1 MPRAKI
7 GKRKA
12 EYSSA
17 RAKGE
22 SLPGYITRM
31 FQRVEGHSKEYG
43 LLPSFKKKSLLGARE
58 RKDYKDSK
66 KAFKRDKKKVQF
78 KKEGGAMEPYFGS
91 YISGTVDGKK
101 LSNPSYKKYYGSL
114 LRGMK

>member
-1 MPRAKI
+1 MPRPKI
-7 GKRKA
+7 TKRKA

-22 SLPGYITRM
+22 SLAGYAGRM
-31 FQRVEGHSKEYG
+31 FQRVHGNVKEYG
-43 LLPSFKKKSLLGARE
+43 PLPSKRE
-58 RKDYKDSK
+58 RKDLKDSK

-78 KKEGGAMEPYFGS
+78 KKAGGTMQPYYGS
-91 YISGTVDGKK
+91 FISGTVDGKK

-114 LRGMK
+114 LRGFK

>member
-1 MPRAKI
+1 MPRPKI

-43 LLPSFKKKSLLGARE
+43 LLPSLGVRE